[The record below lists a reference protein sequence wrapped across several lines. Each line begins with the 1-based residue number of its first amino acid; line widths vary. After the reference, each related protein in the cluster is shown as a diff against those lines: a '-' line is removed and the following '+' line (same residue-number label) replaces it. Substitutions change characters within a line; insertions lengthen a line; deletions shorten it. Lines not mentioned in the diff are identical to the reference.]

1 MNRSPAGIAVE
12 ARSGGD
18 AWITIDRA
26 DKHNALSRSMLA
38 ALADAVMQ
46 HAADANT
53 HCIVVRGAGDRY
65 FAAGGDIV
73 DLAQVRTQAQTEAMT
88 DQATAALDAIRLSAV
103 PVVAYVNGDALG
115 GGAELAVACDM
126 RAVATHARIGF
137 VHGRLAITPAW
148 GGATDLCQLV
158 GPSRA
163 MQMMTRGDLIDAEQ
177 AQAWGLA
184 DAVVRDGADGAD
196 LSAFLQPL
204 RESSPGVLR
213 GIKAQISVGRRS
225 PAYLAQREVERRN
238 LLAAWLHADHWAAV
252 ERFLARD

>member
-1 MNRSPAGIAVE
+1 VNRSPTGIVVE

-18 AWITIDRA
+18 VWITIDRA

-38 ALADAVMQ
+38 ALADAVARQ
-46 HAADANT
+46 ASDADT
-53 HCIVVRGAGDRY
+53 RCIVVRGAGDGY

-73 DLAQVRTQAQTEAMT
+73 DLAAVRTQAQTEAMA
-88 DQATAALDAIRLSAV
+88 DEATAALDAIRLCAV

-126 RAVATHARIGF
+126 RAVAMHARIGF

-177 AQAWGLA
+177 ALAWGLA

-196 LSAFLQPL
+196 MSAFLRPL
-204 RESSPGVLR
+204 SESSPGVLR
-213 GIKAQISVGRRS
+213 AIKAQIAVGRRS

-238 LLAAWLHADHWAAV
+238 LLATWLHADHWAAV

>member
-1 MNRSPAGIAVE
+1 MSRSPTGIAVE

-18 AWITIDRA
+18 VWITIDRA
-26 DKHNALSRSMLA
+26 RKHNALSRSMLA
-38 ALADAVMQ
+38 ALAKAVTQ

-53 HCIVVRGAGDRY
+53 RCIVVRGAGERY
-65 FAAGGDIV
+65 FAAGGDLV
-73 DLAQVRTQAQTEAMT
+73 DLAEVRTQAQTEAMT
-88 DQATAALDAIRLSAV
+88 DQATAALDAIRLCAV

-126 RAVATHARIGF
+126 RVVATRARIGF

-163 MQMMTRGDLIDAEQ
+163 MQMMTRSDLVDAEQ
-177 AQAWGLA
+177 ALAFGLA
-184 DAVVRDGADGAD
+184 EAIVRDGADGAD

-204 RESSPGVLR
+204 RERSPRVLR
-213 GIKAQISVGRRS
+213 AIKAQIAEARRS

-238 LLAAWLHADHWAAV
+238 LVATWLHADHWAAV

>member
-1 MNRSPAGIAVE
+1 MNRSATDIAVE
-12 ARSGGD
+12 VRSGGD
-18 AWITIDRA
+18 VWITIDRA
-26 DKHNALSRSMLA
+26 NKHNALSRSMLK
-38 ALADAVMQ
+38 ALAEAVTRQAGDAS
-46 HAADANT
+46 T
-53 HCIVVRGAGDRY
+53 HCIVVRGAGDGY

-73 DLAQVRTQAQTEAMT
+73 DLAEVRTQVQTEAMT
-88 DQATAALDAIRLSAV
+88 DEATAALDAIRHCAV
-103 PVVAYVNGDALG
+103 PVIAYVNGDALG

-126 RAVATHARIGF
+126 RAVAMHARIGF

-163 MQMMTRGDLIDAEQ
+163 MEMMTRGDLIEADQ
-177 AQAWGLA
+177 ALAWGLA

-196 LSAFLQPL
+196 LSAFLRPL

-213 GIKAQISVGRRS
+213 AVKAQISAARKSLV
-225 PAYLAQREVERRN
+225 YLAQREVERRN
-238 LLAAWLHADHWAAV
+238 LVATWLHADHWAAV